1 MSANH
6 HNDVENIEMNNSNSS
21 NNSSKGKKAAFL
33 PKNVKQKSQK
43 YGDKYKDAISKLG
56 AFLSIKNKLIRAF
69 LAELFGTFLF
79 LSIALGSVAQFVFG
93 IGEIT
98 FVSMAIS
105 FGFGL
110 MAAIVVCGKV
120 TGGHFNPAVSF
131 AFLLT
136 ARLSVLRFFVYSIA
150 QNLGAFLASIMVY
163 LAYLNEF
170 EHFPAGQFSIQ
181 TSAVFGTLPRNV
193 TSSGSTE
200 TFSLFFDQFFASSI
214 FITVILAVCDEN
226 NTPAKLPHVIK
237 ALFIGFALMII
248 GTAYGINCGFAVN
261 PARDFGPRMFT
272 LIFGW
277 GSQVFEAGPYFFW
290 IPLLAPM
297 IGSAFAV
304 ATYNLFIG
312 NHLEHVD
319 NFE

>member
-1 MSANH
+1 MSVNGE
-6 HNDVENIEMNNSNSS
+6 DLEMRGSVDNESS
-21 NNSSKGKKAAFL
+21 GHQTSKAATL
-33 PKNVKQKSQK
+33 TKNAQQK
-43 YGDKYKDAISKLG
+43 YKKTGSKYKVFINKIGSCLA
-56 AFLSIKNKLIRAF
+56 IKNKLARVI
-69 LAELFGTFLF
+69 LAELFGTFIF
-79 LSIALGSVAQFVFG
+79 LSIGLGSVAQFVFG

-98 FVSMAIS
+98 FISMAVS

-110 MAAIVVCGKV
+110 MAAIVICGKV
-120 TGGHFNPAVSF
+120 SGGHFNPAVSL

-136 ARLSVLRFFVYSIA
+136 GRLSILRFVCYVLV

-170 EHFPAGQFSIQ
+170 EKFPAGHYSIQ
-181 TSAVFGTLPRNV
+181 TSSIFGTLPRNV
-193 TSSGSTE
+193 TSASTTE
-200 TFSLFFDQFFASSI
+200 TFSLFFDQFFASAI

-237 ALFIGFALMII
+237 ALFIGFGLMII

-277 GSQVFEAGPYFFW
+277 GVKVFEAGPYFFW
-290 IPLLAPM
+290 IPIVAPM
-297 IGSAFAV
+297 VGSIFSV
-304 ATYNLFIG
+304 IIYNVFIG
-312 NHLEHVD
+312 NHLEHVGNLD
-319 NFE
+319 L